1 MFKDKKFKIF
11 KIFCT
16 IASSEVLG
24 VSAVTADNPATIKEI
39 AANQAGAAAKN
50 PIIVSII
57 VFPIYLSLQKY
68 LLSLWLKLG
77 SYFYFQY
84 RRYEP
89 NRSGASHHN
98 TQG

>member
-1 MFKDKKFKIF
+1 MFRDKKFKIF

-24 VSAVTADNPATIKEI
+24 VSAVTADKPATIKEI

-57 VFPIYLSLQKY
+57 VFPIYVCPQKY
-68 LLSLWLKLG
+68 LLSLLLKFG
-77 SYFYFQY
+77 PYYQ
-84 RRYEP
+84 P
-89 NRSGASHHN
+89 V
-98 TQG
+98 